1 MQDCFTC
8 AYAERDRHGR
18 FLYSCAGYGNCSY
31 AEYEGWV
38 KPWPIEQ
45 MQKLLNGAVVS
56 EFVSKDACV
65 AFRDAV
71 SKCIAILEAE

>member
-8 AYAERDRHGR
+8 AYAERDEHGR
-18 FLYSCAGYGNCSY
+18 YLSRCAGYGNCSY
-31 AEYEGWV
+31 DEYKGDV

-45 MQKLLNGAVVS
+45 MQELLNGAVMS
-56 EFVSKDACV
+56 KFVSKEACI